1 MKQQLRKLR
10 NEMDEIKS
18 NYVVYCAEK
27 YHKRFEDYY
36 VESFLGWYI
45 VYIPFF
51 AIEKFL
57 HIFEK
62 DLYWFCD
69 GKELGIF
76 DREIGDDFKFYEYNK
91 DNHFDFVCDSVV
103 SCPKEG
109 EIRHELLR
117 TPYENMMFQFIEEN
131 KKQNIIIDAYTVIDV
146 CALPF

>member
-1 MKQQLRKLR
+1 MKQQLEKLR
-10 NEMDEIKS
+10 IQMDEIKS
-18 NYVVYCAEK
+18 NYVVYYADK
-27 YHKRFEDYY
+27 YHKGFENYY
-36 VESFLGWYI
+36 VESFVDWYV

-57 HIFEK
+57 HIFER
-62 DLYWFCD
+62 DLYWYCD
-69 GKELGIF
+69 KDELGIF
-76 DREIGDDFKFYEYNK
+76 DKEMDDDFKFYAYNE